1 MSRKLLSRY
10 QELSKEF
17 IDLAGSLSAD
27 ELEQPGKNGEWSR
40 AFVIHHMA
48 DADVHFSARSWHVLT
63 LDRPAL
69 ANFDEE
75 LYPDRLKYALR
86 NSADSLA
93 AVTGLFKVNSDVLSL
108 SSDSDWNRVGIHESY
123 GELTLSQ
130 ILGYAVEHRESH
142 LGQLR
147 DFA

>member
-1 MSRKLLSRY
+1 MS
-10 QELSKEF
+10 QELLAKYQDLSNQF
-17 IDLAGSLSAD
+17 IELANSFSPAELS
-27 ELEQPGKNGEWSR
+27 EQGRDGGWSR

-48 DADVHFSARSWHVLT
+48 DADVHFSARYWHILT

-75 LYPDRLKYALR
+75 LYPDRLQYSQR
-86 NSADSLA
+86 SATDSLA
-93 AVTGLFKVNSDVLSL
+93 AISGLFRVNSDVLSRCTKN
-108 SSDSDWNRVGIHESY
+108 DWDRIGLHEAY

-147 DFA
+147 EFA